1 MKDFEKK
8 VAVITGAASGI
19 GFGMAERCARE
30 GMHVVMA
37 DIEEQALQVSK
48 KQLEE
53 NGASVISVVTDVA
66 QEDQI
71 ETLAQQAMERFGGV
85 HLLVNNAGVGAGQT
99 LWKATVADWQWT
111 MGVNLWGTIH
121 GIRTFIPLMLEQDA
135 DCHIVNVASIEGL
148 WSRATAGIYQ
158 VTKHAVVSLSEV
170 LYYQLKLEKSR
181 IGVSVLCPG
190 GVDTNILDSWRNRP
204 ESMQNPPESIPKYT
218 PQMEERMVQM
228 RQAFKEGMKPLEVAD
243 YIFKAVK
250 KDKFYI
256 FTHPELKKYVKK
268 RMKNIL
274 KEKNPK
280 SPFPEREATLW
291 AEYRK
296 MMNLNPN
303 S

>member
-1 MKDFEKK
+1 
-8 VAVITGAASGI
+8 
-19 GFGMAERCARE
+19 
-30 GMHVVMA
+30 
-37 DIEEQALQVSK
+37 
-48 KQLEE
+48 
-53 NGASVISVVTDVA
+53 
-66 QEDQI
+66 
-71 ETLAQQAMERFGGV
+71 
-85 HLLVNNAGVGAGQT
+85 
-99 LWKATVADWQWT
+99 
-111 MGVNLWGTIH
+111 
-121 GIRTFIPLMLEQDA
+121 
-135 DCHIVNVASIEGL
+135 
-148 WSRATAGIYQ
+148 
-158 VTKHAVVSLSEV
+158 
-170 LYYQLKLEKSR
+170 
-181 IGVSVLCPG
+181 
-190 GVDTNILDSWRNRP
+190 
-204 ESMQNPPESIPKYT
+204 
-218 PQMEERMVQM
+218 MVQM